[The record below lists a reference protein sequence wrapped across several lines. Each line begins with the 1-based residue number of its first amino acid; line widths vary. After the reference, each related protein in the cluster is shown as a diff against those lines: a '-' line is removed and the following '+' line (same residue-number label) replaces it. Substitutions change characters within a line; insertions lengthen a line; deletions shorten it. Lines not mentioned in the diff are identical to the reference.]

1 MGLIRLLPRSGGAR
15 PAAEPARD
23 TAPEPVPLD
32 GPPEPVVVSEPASEA
47 QARERHADRVAPP
60 SSVTTPSRPPRASRR
75 SVIALAN
82 QKGGVAKTT
91 TTLNLGVA
99 LREMGHRV
107 LLIDLDPQGNL
118 TMSQGLNPD
127 VIERSMFDVLVH
139 KVPISDVIEHREADL
154 AVASIDLAG
163 AELALSAMIG
173 RERAL
178 EKALVEV
185 RASYDYV
192 LIDTPPSLGLLTIN
206 AFVAATGVIVPVQC
220 EYLSLRGLV
229 QLENTLAMVRENL
242 NPNVGVEG
250 IVATMFDGRTLH
262 SREAIEILEENF
274 GDLVY
279 RTQDPQ
285 DRPLRG
291 GARQGELRPQVRPD
305 RRRSGGLPRAG
316 ARDRCGEGGRGW
328 RASAQACVRARSRS
342 CSARRKRR
350 NEDRPSP
357 TRRRRPSSLHRSCP
371 TRPPRRLRRQSQLP
385 LDSRADADL
394 SGKDRARRH
403 RRARLRLRGRP
414 HRADGTSGRGRARAG
429 DCSRAPSWRS
439 RVAEVVELVPAPA
452 EVERSPAPEQRPE
465 PYAPPASRFVT
476 PMPESPPRLHVAG
489 DVASYLAVIRVVGV
503 GGAGINAVNRMMD
516 AGIAQVDF
524 VAVNTDAQQLELS
537 DAPVKIHIGES
548 ITQGLGS
555 GADPETGRRAA
566 EEGFDHVR
574 AALRGSDM
582 VFVTAGE
589 GGGTGTGA
597 APVVARIAREL
608 GALTVGIVTT
618 PFKFEGTRR
627 KVAAESGVET
637 LRAACD
643 TVIVIP
649 NDRLLEVLD
658 RSTSMI
664 DAFRIAD
671 DVLRQGVQGICDL
684 ITMPGLINL
693 DFADVRTVMTDAGS
707 ALMGIGYSEAR
718 ENRARE
724 AAERALRSPLI
735 DTEIVGARGILLSI
749 AGGDDLTLLEV
760 NEAAE
765 VVRHA
770 ATDDTN
776 IIFGAT
782 VDERLNGQVWV
793 TVVATGLGSPR
804 RASYTPAAAA
814 MSPSAGGRTTSDS
827 ERELP
832 SFLR

>member
-1 MGLIRLLPRSGGAR
+1 MARKRASMREGPLAELFRATEAAQRGKTEQTEGVHDAGA
-15 PAAEPARD
+15 PQAPV
-23 TAPEPVPLD
+23 APEPAGTQLPLESEQPTTAPTRPRPEAESIELDATVEHVYDFEVGRPESAESPVARAPLERVPD
-32 GPPEPVVVSEPASEA
+32 AP
-47 QARERHADRVAPP
+47 APP
-60 SSVTTPSRPPRASRR
+60 PSETAADAPE
-75 SVIALAN
+75 
-82 QKGGVAKTT
+82 
-91 TTLNLGVA
+91 
-99 LREMGHRV
+99 LRE
-107 LLIDLDPQGNL
+107 
-118 TMSQGLNPD
+118 
-127 VIERSMFDVLVH
+127 
-139 KVPISDVIEHREADL
+139 A
-154 AVASIDLAG
+154 
-163 AELALSAMIG
+163 
-173 RERAL
+173 
-178 EKALVEV
+178 
-185 RASYDYV
+185 
-192 LIDTPPSLGLLTIN
+192 PP
-206 AFVAATGVIVPVQC
+206 VAATPPA
-220 EYLSLRGLV
+220 E
-229 QLENTLAMVRENL
+229 
-242 NPNVGVEG
+242 
-250 IVATMFDGRTLH
+250 VA
-262 SREAIEILEENF
+262 
-274 GDLVY
+274 
-279 RTQDPQ
+279 P
-285 DRPLRG
+285 
-291 GARQGELRPQVRPD
+291 
-305 RRRSGGLPRAG
+305 
-316 ARDRCGEGGRGW
+316 
-328 RASAQACVRARSRS
+328 
-342 CSARRKRR
+342 
-350 NEDRPSP
+350 
-357 TRRRRPSSLHRSCP
+357 
-371 TRPPRRLRRQSQLP
+371 
-385 LDSRADADL
+385 
-394 SGKDRARRH
+394 
-403 RRARLRLRGRP
+403 
-414 HRADGTSGRGRARAG
+414 
-429 DCSRAPSWRS
+429 
-439 RVAEVVELVPAPA
+439 VVELVPDPPA
-452 EVERSPAPEQRPE
+452 EVVHHEPVE
-465 PYAPPASRFVT
+465 PYRPPASFVT
-476 PMPESPPRLHVAG
+476 PMPESAPRLHVAG

-555 GADPETGRRAA
+555 GSDPETGRRSA
-566 EEGFDHVR
+566 EEGYDHVR

-627 KVAAESGVET
+627 RMAADSGVEA
-637 LRAACD
+637 LRGACD

-765 VVRHA
+765 VVRQA
-770 ATDDTN
+770 ATDETN

-782 VDERLNGQVWV
+782 VDERLTGQVWV

-804 RASYTPAAAA
+804 RASFTPAAAA
-814 MSPSAGGRTTSDS
+814 MAPSVSSPGRGSREA